1 MFIIAEEI
9 WIVAYSRLHSFIFMI
24 KYFRE
29 TTNEFSAEP
38 AVTRPALRVD
48 KLGVRF
54 TSTVPSD
61 RATK

>member
-1 MFIIAEEI
+1 MT
-9 WIVAYSRLHSFIFMI
+9 

-61 RATK
+61 RATTK